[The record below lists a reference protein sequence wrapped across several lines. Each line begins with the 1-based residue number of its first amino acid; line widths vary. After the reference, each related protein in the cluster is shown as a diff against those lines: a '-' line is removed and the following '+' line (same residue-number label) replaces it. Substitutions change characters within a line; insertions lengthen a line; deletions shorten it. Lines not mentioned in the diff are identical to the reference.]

1 MTHVTNRLESR
12 NGRRTGKA
20 AALSLAL
27 AATTLVAACQT
38 GPAYRERGP
47 GDNVGYTDQ
56 RLTENRY
63 RVTFAGGNNVAR
75 EEVEDFLLRRA
86 AEVTLENGYS
96 HFVFDARDTN
106 AETYYRNDFGPRT
119 RFGLGFGSFGPSPW
133 YYSSF
138 AFDPLYDRDLRPITR
153 FDAYSEIVMLN
164 AAQAANVPGSID
176 ARQVLGSLNPPPPP
190 PPPNY

>member
-75 EEVEDFLLRRA
+75 EEVEDFLWL
-86 AEVTLENGYS
+86 LSY
-96 HFVFDARDTN
+96 
-106 AETYYRNDFGPRT
+106 
-119 RFGLGFGSFGPSPW
+119 
-133 YYSSF
+133 
-138 AFDPLYDRDLRPITR
+138 
-153 FDAYSEIVMLN
+153 
-164 AAQAANVPGSID
+164 
-176 ARQVLGSLNPPPPP
+176 
-190 PPPNY
+190 